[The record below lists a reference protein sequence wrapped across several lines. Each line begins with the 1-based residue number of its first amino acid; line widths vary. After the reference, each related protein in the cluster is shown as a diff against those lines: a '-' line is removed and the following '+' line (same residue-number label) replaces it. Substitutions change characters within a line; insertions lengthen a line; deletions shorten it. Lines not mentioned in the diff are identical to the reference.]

1 MTFSLDSDEKNI
13 NTMSKHLD
21 SHVHKENMKR
31 VQRSK
36 TNLYKNN
43 QNKDLFCEICIFES
57 FSKSEHRNHISSSF
71 DLVWLFLAIS
81 TIFFSIQPSMV

>member
-57 FSKSEHRNHISSSF
+57 FSIIYKIYSYIN
-71 DLVWLFLAIS
+71 LGCLF
-81 TIFFSIQPSMV
+81 